1 MRRSSRRRSGRM
13 RAAVVGCGRVGS
25 MMADDPLMAGD
36 VFTHAEA
43 YYASDRTSLV
53 ALCDIDR
60 GKLEDAGN
68 RWTVSDLFT
77 DAATVMSEASPE
89 IVSICTPTATHLE
102 VARQ

>member
-1 MRRSSRRRSGRM
+1 
-13 RAAVVGCGRVGS
+13 

-77 DAATVMSEASPE
+77 DAATMMSEASPAPPNSRN
-89 IVSICTPTATHLE
+89 VSRAGLHGTFCL
-102 VARQ
+102 